1 MLGATLLAAT
11 AAAAGG
17 MDAADLR
24 ALERLKGANPHAC
37 AKLRSWGAAGVDPC
51 AWPGVTCTAADGDAA
66 RRVQVVDLRY
76 CGLTSLPA
84 DALVMDKLEVLEVR
98 GNAIAALPPTVGHL
112 TSLQRIMIEFNEL
125 TELPKEICM
134 PQLQRLYIAYNKLT
148 ALPECI
154 GEITALNDIWL
165 RGNSIATIPD
175 SFCKLRQHISGYM
188 MMAGIQH
195 LPDCIGDVPFS
206 FLYLYGNELS
216 ELPDSMQQIYA
227 AHDGF
232 ELSLADNKLTALPAW
247 VATTPQIGSINVEGN
262 RLTSLPTA
270 LPPHLTS
277 LRLGGNPIVNVTNAA
292 LVSLLQA
299 APDLDTFSL
308 RYAPPGLTHNPSW
321 MDPESYVVKTMPTA
335 GGIASCPSSLD
346 PHADASCPFIIRAQ
360 QPPPRVAPTAGR
372 RLLSLLSSSLVTS
385 DRRHARAETTGIGAY
400 SDKLSS
406 GGLELHYC
414 LNRTLEEGGCACEHN
429 APPLPADCVPLTD
442 NHDGSYSGVIDG
454 HTVGAAPTASFRF
467 FQRSADGSPN
477 SALVEV
483 VIGYWGDGT
492 ACVGS
497 KADPTFQSHGGN
509 CFKDVRFELDCT
521 AHGEA
526 APPPDHQRC
535 LIRAASRLLPMA
547 ETSCCTL
554 SGPFAQ
560 ASVGGCECQPGFVK
574 LEAAN
579 GRWQC
584 NQPAA
589 SGGSEGCP
597 GWVTWVLAA
606 CIAVTLCSIAFAS
619 APQPPLVASCSATR
633 DTSGEVLSTN

>member
-1 MLGATLLAAT
+1 MLGAALAAGLLAAT
-11 AAAAGG
+11 TAAAGG

-98 GNAIAALPPTVGHL
+98 GNAIATLPPTVGHL

-148 ALPECI
+148 SLPDCI

-206 FLYLYGNELS
+206 VLYLYGNELS

-232 ELSLADNKLTALPAW
+232 ELSLADNQLTALPAW
-247 VATTPQIGSINVEGN
+247 VATTPQIWSINVEGN

-277 LRLGGNPIVNVTNAA
+277 LRLGGNPIVNVSNAA

-308 RYAPPGLTHNPSW
+308 RYAPPGLTHNPGW
-321 MDPESYVVKTMPTA
+321 MDPNSYVVKTMPTA
-335 GGIASCPSSLD
+335 GGIATCPSSLD

-360 QPPPRVAPTAGR
+360 QPPPPVGPAAVVACCRCCRRWSLLTWACAGR
-372 RLLSLLSSSLVTS
+372 DNGYRCVFRQALQRRAGAALLPQPHARGGRLRLRAQRPTPARRLRAAHRPPRRQLLRRHRRPHRRRRAHRQLPVLPTLRGRLPQLGAGGGGDRLLGGRHGVRGEQGRPDVPIARRELL
-385 DRRHARAETTGIGAY
+385 
-400 SDKLSS
+400 
-406 GGLELHYC
+406 
-414 LNRTLEEGGCACEHN
+414 
-429 APPLPADCVPLTD
+429 
-442 NHDGSYSGVIDG
+442 
-454 HTVGAAPTASFRF
+454 
-467 FQRSADGSPN
+467 Q
-477 SALVEV
+477 
-483 VIGYWGDGT
+483 
-492 ACVGS
+492 
-497 KADPTFQSHGGN
+497 
-509 CFKDVRFELDCT
+509 
-521 AHGEA
+521 
-526 APPPDHQRC
+526 
-535 LIRAASRLLPMA
+535 
-547 ETSCCTL
+547 
-554 SGPFAQ
+554 
-560 ASVGGCECQPGFVK
+560 GCEVQARLHRP
-574 LEAAN
+574 
-579 GRWQC
+579 R
-584 NQPAA
+584 
-589 SGGSEGCP
+589 
-597 GWVTWVLAA
+597 
-606 CIAVTLCSIAFAS
+606 
-619 APQPPLVASCSATR
+619 
-633 DTSGEVLSTN
+633 

>member
-148 ALPECI
+148 ALPDCI

-360 QPPPRVAPTAGR
+360 QPPPALLRLRAVACCRCCRRPWSLLTAGMRGQRQRVSVRIQTSSPAAGWSCTTASTARSRRAAAPASTTPHPCPPTACRSPTTTTAATPG
-372 RLLSLLSSSLVTS
+372 SSTATPSAPRPPPAS
-385 DRRHARAETTGIGAY
+385 A
-400 SDKLSS
+400 SS
-406 GGLELHYC
+406 
-414 LNRTLEEGGCACEHN
+414 N
-429 APPLPADCVPLTD
+429 APRTALPT
-442 NHDGSYSGVIDG
+442 
-454 HTVGAAPTASFRF
+454 R
-467 FQRSADGSPN
+467 
-477 SALVEV
+477 
-483 VIGYWGDGT
+483 
-492 ACVGS
+492 
-497 KADPTFQSHGGN
+497 
-509 CFKDVRFELDCT
+509 
-521 AHGEA
+521 
-526 APPPDHQRC
+526 
-535 LIRAASRLLPMA
+535 
-547 ETSCCTL
+547 
-554 SGPFAQ
+554 
-560 ASVGGCECQPGFVK
+560 
-574 LEAAN
+574 
-579 GRWQC
+579 RW
-584 NQPAA
+584 
-589 SGGSEGCP
+589 
-597 GWVTWVLAA
+597 WRW
-606 CIAVTLCSIAFAS
+606 
-619 APQPPLVASCSATR
+619 
-633 DTSGEVLSTN
+633 